1 MLVMIIILQKK
12 FASKTDTQFCNRT
25 VVFYSA
31 YINLKHY
38 MMYMFYLLQNLNHYK
53 LSVT

>member
-25 VVFYSA
+25 VEQFS
-31 YINLKHY
+31 IPLT
-38 MMYMFYLLQNLNHYK
+38 LI
-53 LSVT
+53 